1 MAAHPLFPTRKFAA
15 KFSDRPLFDRAMSLA
30 SYFPTEKLRLP
41 LALVAAG
48 AVLVGVVIAAGHLG
62 LGLKEDFVL
71 YRWFGLSRTDSVL
84 LGAAL
89 IALAFIIALIR
100 PYWREAALV
109 SASVLI
115 ILVALEVGLRIAD
128 GLPAWPD
135 RNLLFERTLVTNR
148 WPVNEYHPVVGWV
161 HKPNLS
167 FNADSAESSFTTG
180 EFGVRMNQAKI
191 LPVPRGA
198 VLAVGNSFTE
208 GAEVGDRGS
217 WPASLE
223 RTLGEPV
230 VNAGIGGWAA
240 DQIVL
245 RAEELMSELS
255 PKAIIVSFASPDI
268 AWTVFR
274 VHAGGPKPYFL
285 VENGQLVPMNSPVPR
300 TIDGAA
306 TDFGLLQGILGYS
319 YLVDWT
325 MSRLGVTSWVERG
338 VSARVSTDP
347 VMVSCLLLE
356 RLKRATDARG
366 ITLLL
371 MMQWGGNE
379 VSDQAFVRW
388 PYSDDVLR
396 CAKAAG
402 IRIVDTWG
410 PLRAVFA
417 GGEDKLKE
425 LYVRH
430 TGAYAYGHMS
440 PAGNQ
445 FVAELLAKALRD

>member
-1 MAAHPLFPTRKFAA
+1 MAISSSIPSRKSRSPFVV
-15 KFSDRPLFDRAMSLA
+15 LA
-30 SYFPTEKLRLP
+30 G
-41 LALVAAG
+41 ALVAAG
-48 AVLVGVVIAAGHLG
+48 ALLIALSIAAGPLG

-71 YRWFGLSRTDSVL
+71 YRWFGLARTDAVL

-89 IALAFIIALIR
+89 IALPFIIALLR
-100 PYWREAALV
+100 PYWRDLALV
-109 SASVLI
+109 SASVLV
-115 ILVALEVGLRIAD
+115 ILIVLEVGLRLFD

-135 RNLLFERTLVTNR
+135 RNFLFERMLVTNR
-148 WPVNEYHPVVGWV
+148 WPVNEYDPVVGWV

-167 FNADSAESSFTTG
+167 FNADSEESSFTTG
-180 EFGVRMNQAKI
+180 EFGVRMNQPKI

-198 VLAVGNSFTE
+198 ILAVGNSFTE

-245 RAEELMSELS
+245 RAEELMAQLS
-255 PKAIIVSFASPDI
+255 PKAIVVSFASPDI
-268 AWTVFR
+268 AWTAFR
-274 VHAGGPKPYFL
+274 VHSGGPKPYFL
-285 VENGQLVPMNSPVPR
+285 IENGQLVPMNIPVPR

-325 MSRLGVTSWVERG
+325 MSRLGVTSWFERG
-338 VSARVSTDP
+338 ISARVATDP
-347 VMVSCLLLE
+347 VQVSCLLLE

-366 ITLLL
+366 ATLML

-379 VSDQAFVRW
+379 VSDPAFVRW
-388 PYSDDVLR
+388 PYADDVLR

-402 IRIVDTWG
+402 IKTLDTWE

-417 GGEDKLKE
+417 GGEDKLRE
-425 LYVRH
+425 LYMRH
-430 TGAYAYGHMS
+430 TGAYSYGHMS

-445 FVAELLAKALRD
+445 FVAEQLAKALRD